1 MWNFYISNCEFIKF
15 LVQLWLGF
23 LSSLHSSGSRASDL
37 KGIIKPRGR
46 RMAPFAEGTGPSEPG
61 VGGQGGKG
69 AIDPLPQIF
78 GRNRSKAFFPQ
89 KALFYR
95 LSPWIFKPSYSPEEE
110 EERKE
115 ALTLAHIRVHIF
127 VSNLRISLTEHW
139 MSMLFYQ
146 L

>member
-1 MWNFYISNCEFIKF
+1 
-15 LVQLWLGF
+15 
-23 LSSLHSSGSRASDL
+23 
-37 KGIIKPRGR
+37 
-46 RMAPFAEGTGPSEPG
+46 MAPFAEGTGPSEPG

-95 LSPWIFKPSYSPEEE
+95 LSPWIFKPSYTPEEE

-127 VSNLRISLTEHW
+127 VSKSKDISNRALNVNAFLSTLVAPRSILYGCLAEIG
-139 MSMLFYQ
+139 MGSRL
-146 L
+146 